1 MFTRP
6 SKGTA
11 ANDTPSSSLLY
22 RDRLGP
28 TAEVLE
34 ELDFSLQDNQHFCDL
49 ITFRQEDPT
58 FTTVYLPATQDD
70 HCQLLI
76 AQAGE

>member
-34 ELDFSLQDNQHFCDL
+34 ELDFCDL